1 MIQVQ
6 CKCGGSFQ
14 VRDEFSGKRARCPR
28 CSTLLSIGQ
37 ANIPPVLLPRTG
49 RNEAARCSQCGG
61 LSEIATFTCS
71 YCGATLA
78 KPKADKVPS
87 ATLVESQPQS
97 LFDGISKVVD
107 MFDVLR
113 VVRQEA
119 MHLPDTPED
128 LVSHF
133 SKHVGGVPD
142 QAYGDIHYQACEAAL
157 TKLRVFSL
165 NNPRLSGI
173 VSELQ
178 KQLDAKPRQ
187 WEIFYRRFGL
197 ALIPILLLF
206 VIGGLISIVGFV
218 FSR

>member
-1 MIQVQ
+1 
-6 CKCGGSFQ
+6 
-14 VRDEFSGKRARCPR
+14 
-28 CSTLLSIGQ
+28 
-37 ANIPPVLLPRTG
+37 
-49 RNEAARCSQCGG
+49 
-61 LSEIATFTCS
+61 
-71 YCGATLA
+71 
-78 KPKADKVPS
+78 
-87 ATLVESQPQS
+87 
-97 LFDGISKVVD
+97 

-119 MHLPDTPED
+119 MHLPDTPEE

-142 QAYGDIHYQACEAAL
+142 PAYGDIHYQACEAAL

-178 KQLDAKPRQ
+178 KQLDDKPRQ

-206 VIGGLISIVGFV
+206 VISGVIALACFV
-218 FSR
+218 FGR